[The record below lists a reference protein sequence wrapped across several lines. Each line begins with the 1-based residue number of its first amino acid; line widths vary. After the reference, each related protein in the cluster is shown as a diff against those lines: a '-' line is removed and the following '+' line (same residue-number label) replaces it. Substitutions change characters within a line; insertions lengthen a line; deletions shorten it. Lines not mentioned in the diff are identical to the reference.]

1 MAVEPVFQSISSIPF
16 ELVGFHDE
24 VPSGETRTL
33 SVLPFSQ
40 LSDEPHG
47 LSPGT
52 SLSDGVGEMSEE
64 E

>member
-1 MAVEPVFQSISSIPF
+1 MSF

-24 VPSGETRTL
+24 VPSGETRKL
-33 SVLPFSQ
+33 SVLPLSQ

-52 SLSDGVGEMSEE
+52 SLYDGVGEMSEE